1 MHVAE
6 LTFNDIASS
15 LWYVTSLETDLS
27 SMGSQ
32 TSENNHF
39 SELLMVIEHFA
50 KFNKKFYLKLF
61 I

>member
-32 TSENNHF
+32 TSENNHL
-39 SELLMVIEHFA
+39 SELLMVIEHFR
-50 KFNKKFYLKLF
+50 K